1 MKEKSIKQRVN
12 FIEEREIHSTGKK
25 KKLSIMTHIEER
37 Y

>member
-25 KKLSIMTHIEER
+25 KNYL
-37 Y
+37 